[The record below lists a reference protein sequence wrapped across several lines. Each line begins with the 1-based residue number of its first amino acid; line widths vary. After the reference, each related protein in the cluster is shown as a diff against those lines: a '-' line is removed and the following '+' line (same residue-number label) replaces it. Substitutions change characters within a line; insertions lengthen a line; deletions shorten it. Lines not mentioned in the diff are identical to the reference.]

1 MERQQLKKLLG
12 QLRDEL
18 EKTDQLDQ
26 DLLDMAAD
34 VDAQLHRITQEEDHQ
49 PAEDLGDLVDKTAAN
64 FAVNHPRAEAI
75 LRELADILGKMGI

>member
-1 MERQQLKKLLG
+1 MERQELKSLLG

-26 DLLDMAAD
+26 DLLDMAAEVD
-34 VDAQLHRITQEEDHQ
+34 VQLHRIAQEEDHQ
-49 PAEDLGDLVDKTAAN
+49 PEEDLGDLLDQAAAN
-64 FAVNHPRAEAI
+64 FAANHPRAEAI